1 MALERSRREIQVWFR
16 PCPDRRSGR
25 EATMS
30 QSPGSPK
37 PGQFRDST
45 LGVPGKS
52 AIRVQVRQN
61 GTENIIGR
69 VVVTPPE
76 PGPWCVM

>member
-1 MALERSRREIQVWFR
+1 MMA
-16 PCPDRRSGR
+16 
-25 EATMS
+25 

-52 AIRVQVRQN
+52 AIRVQVRWR
-61 GTENIIGR
+61 GIENTIGR
-69 VVVTPPE
+69 MVVAPPE
-76 PGPWCVM
+76 SGPWCVM